1 MTRLFDL
8 FVDFLIRFCFSRIVR
23 MLQQLAKP
31 LFIAEKPDMGKKI
44 AAQLPG
50 PHKRGE
56 GYIETGHGVVTWA
69 IGHLLEQAQPQEY
82 DPKYEKW
89 NLQDLPIIPQTWK
102 VKACGGKSKQISIIR
117 TLLKTCSDVVNAGDP
132 GREGQL
138 IVDELLE
145 FLNNKKP
152 VWRLLLNSLDPAT
165 VQKAFT
171 AIQTNQVFQPLYEA
185 ALGRQRADWVIGMN
199 LTRAYTLVGRQQGYQ
214 GVLPVGRVQSPTLA
228 ITVRREEEI
237 QKFVPQ
243 KYWSLAIALGS
254 KPPFK
259 ARYAP
264 PKGFEPVDE
273 DADPAAAAAAAAT
286 SATGPRPTWLDDK
299 GRICTFEQAQAIVG
313 SVPLGSPA
321 KVVDYAKTSVLEQPP
336 LPFELSDM
344 QSHMSA
350 KHGASVQDVLDVCQK
365 LYEDQYLS
373 YPRTDSSYLK
383 ESQHV
388 DAPQILAALAGAGP
402 EWATLIKQA
411 DTSLKSHAWNDAKIP
426 EHHAIIPTL
435 STPNLASLSDLERWV
450 YEAASKRYLAQF
462 FPPCEVDKV
471 AVELEAGG
479 HRWLARGRVIT
490 SPGWRLVYGQEA
502 DTDDED
508 EDEAASDDSGV
519 LPAMAVG
526 DVHPVAKISSDEKTT
541 KPPPRYTEGTLMQ
554 VMKHVDRLV
563 TDPTERKMLRTVQGI
578 GRAATRANIIATLI
592 KRGLLD
598 KVKKQLVP
606 SSAACV
612 LINALDKNLI
622 DPGLTARWEQA
633 LDGVAAGKIS
643 LATFQ
648 QKQEHWVHQL
658 TAAAVASTLPTI
670 VGGPVSS
677 GGGGSKSG
685 ASKGKGKAATGKAFT
700 PGKSFPPPVQATAAA
715 VAAAGADPGPC
726 PKCKK
731 PMVQRTVRQGQHV
744 GAVFWSC
751 SGYPACN
758 HSVWPKK

>member
-1 MTRLFDL
+1 
-8 FVDFLIRFCFSRIVR
+8 
-23 MLQQLAKP
+23 MLQQLTLP

-44 AAQLPG
+44 ASQLPG
-50 PHKRGE
+50 PYKRGD
-56 GYIETGHGVVTWA
+56 GFIETGHGIVTWA

-82 DPKYEKW
+82 DSKYEKW
-89 NLQDLPIIPQTWK
+89 ALQDLPIIPQTWK
-102 VKACGGKSKQISIIR
+102 VKTIGGKTKQMATIR
-117 TLLKTCSDVVNAGDP
+117 TLLKTCSDVINAGDP

-138 IVDELLE
+138 IVDEILE

-152 VWRLLLNSLDPAT
+152 VWRLLLNALDPT
-165 VQKAFT
+165 SVQKALA
-171 AIQTNQVFQPLYEA
+171 AIQTNLVFQPLYEA

-237 QKFVPQ
+237 EKFIPQ

-254 KPPFK
+254 VPPFK

-273 DADPAAAAAAAAT
+273 DADPVAAAAAAAVAGAT
-286 SATGPRPTWLDDK
+286 AGPRPDWLDDK
-299 GRICTFEQAQAIVG
+299 GRVCSLAQAQAILA
-313 SVPLGSPA
+313 SVPAGTQA
-321 KVVDYAKTSVLEQPP
+321 KVVAYTKTSVLEQPP

-350 KHGASVQDVLDVCQK
+350 KHGSSVQDVLDVCQK
-365 LYEDQYLS
+365 LYEEQYMS

-383 ESQHV
+383 ESQHPE
-388 DAPQILAALAGAGP
+388 APGILAALASASP
-402 EWATLIKQA
+402 AWAQLAAQA
-411 DTSLKSHAWNDAKIP
+411 DPSLKSHAWNDAKIP
-426 EHHAIIPTL
+426 EHPALTPTL
-435 STPNLASLSDLERWV
+435 VTPNLATLTDLERWV
-450 YEAASKRYLAQF
+450 YEAASNRYIAQF

-471 AVELEAGG
+471 ALELSAGG
-479 HRWLARGRVIT
+479 HRWLANGRVIT
-490 SPGWRLVYGQEA
+490 SPGWRVVYGQDA
-502 DTDDED
+502 DVED
-508 EDEAASDDSGV
+508 EEEKDGAVDDSGV
-519 LPAMAVG
+519 LPAMAIG
-526 DVHPVAKISSDEKTT
+526 DSHPVTKATSDEKTT
-541 KPPPRYTEGTLMQ
+541 KPPSRYTEGTLMQ

-578 GRAATRANIIATLI
+578 GRAATRANIISNLI

-606 SSAACV
+606 SSAARV
-612 LINALDKNLI
+612 LVNALDKNLI

-658 TAAAVASTLPTI
+658 TATAIASTLPPI
-670 VGGPVSS
+670 QGGPPS
-677 GGGGSKSG
+677 GGGKG
-685 ASKGKGKAATGKAFT
+685 AFKGKGKGAAGKTFA
-700 PGKSFPPPVQATAAA
+700 PPVQPTAAA
-715 VAAAGADPGPC
+715 LAASGTDPGPC

-731 PMVQRTVRQGQHV
+731 PMVQRTVRQGPHI
-744 GAVFWSC
+744 GEVFWSC
-751 SGYPACN
+751 SGFPACK
-758 HSVWPKK
+758 HSIWPKK